1 MALALSISGVPFPLA
16 LPNRHNTYQAS
27 GGLWGAHETATL
39 AAALPTRPC
48 AAPLAPSQASHQ
60 EDTYGQS
67 RYVSPP
73 GSWHSAADALCH
85 TNLWGGLARYEHWPM
100 PLGCLPCETSLP
112 CTYLARGWDPTG
124 VALLVADAVDKQEA
138 VVVAQLRL

>member
-1 MALALSISGVPFPLA
+1 MHMRQLPLLTTPCTTPLALS
-16 LPNRHNTYQAS
+16 QAS
-27 GGLWGAHETATL
+27 L
-39 AAALPTRPC
+39 
-48 AAPLAPSQASHQ
+48 Q
-60 EDTYGQS
+60 EDAYSQS
-67 RYVSPP
+67 RYAGLP